1 MKKKIQI
8 SFVVM
13 EGSINFSLVLVFI
26 TRRVY
31 ALLKSKFSFGF
42 NKIKQY
48 WVPYRL
54 ALLPGNKTI
63 YRQSECANTEK
74 ITGASYIT
82 LVI

>member
-31 ALLKSKFSFGF
+31 ALLKF
-42 NKIKQY
+42 NL
-48 WVPYRL
+48 VL
-54 ALLPGNKTI
+54 ALNYSSGFPI
-63 YRQSECANTEK
+63 D
-74 ITGASYIT
+74 
-82 LVI
+82 